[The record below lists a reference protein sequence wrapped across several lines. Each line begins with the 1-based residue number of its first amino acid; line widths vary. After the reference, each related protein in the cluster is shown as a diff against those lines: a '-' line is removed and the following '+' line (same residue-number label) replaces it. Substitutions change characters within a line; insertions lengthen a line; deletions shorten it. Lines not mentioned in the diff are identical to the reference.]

1 MSLELDIKSSFK
13 NFNLEVSFSAKEE
26 RVGILGASGCGK
38 SMTLKSIAGIETPQK
53 GRIVI
58 NGETVFDTDK
68 RIDRKPQQR
77 KAGYLFQSYA
87 LFPPLTVAQNLE
99 LACSGLSKTELQ
111 ATIAKLLDRF
121 ELGGLAN
128 RYPSQLSGGQQQR
141 VALARMLAS
150 KPNIILLDE
159 PFSALDA
166 YLRRQV
172 EDELSKTL
180 EKQFEGT
187 ILLVSHDRDEVFR
200 FCDRVIIMDGGAIVR
215 EGRKE
220 DVFDDPQTVA
230 AARLTGCRNM
240 EPAMKV
246 GEHKIA
252 IPSWGLIL
260 DTEKPVPDSL
270 THAGIRS
277 QNIRE
282 KQQGDYV
289 NCFDFSIERSSES
302 AHTMTE
308 HLTAMTVRG
317 YAGGSRDERKALL
330 HEGGEP
336 LDTREKITYCLP
348 AKDILLLS

>member
-1 MSLELDIKSSFK
+1 MSLELDIKTAYK
-13 NFNLEVSFSAKEE
+13 NFHLELSFTAKEE

-38 SMTLKSIAGIETPQK
+38 SMTLKSIAGMETPQE
-53 GRIVI
+53 GRIAI
-58 NGETVFDTDK
+58 NGLTVFEAGK
-68 RIDRKPQQR
+68 KINLPPQKR

-87 LFPPLTVAQNLE
+87 LFPPLTVGQNLA
-99 LACSGLSKTELQ
+99 LSCSGLSKSELKL
-111 ATIAKLLDRF
+111 TIEGLLDRF

-150 KPNIILLDE
+150 KPEIILLDE

-166 YLRRQV
+166 FLRRQV
-172 EDELSKTL
+172 EDELSSSL
-180 EKQFEGT
+180 EQFGGT

-200 FCDRVIIMDGGAIVR
+200 FCDRVIILEAGRIVR
-215 EGRKE
+215 EGNKTE
-220 DVFDDPQTVA
+220 VFDDPRTVA
-230 AARLTGCRNM
+230 AARLTGCRNL
-240 EPAMKV
+240 ESAIKV
-246 GEHKIA
+246 GDHKIA

-260 DTEKPVPDSL
+260 NTEKPVPDTL

-282 KQQGDYV
+282 IRSGDYT
-289 NCFDFSIERSSES
+289 NCFEFSVTRSNES

-308 HLTAMTVRG
+308 HLTAMTVKG
-317 YAGGSRDERKALL
+317 YAGSCREVRRKALL

-336 LDTREKITYCLP
+336 LDERQTIRYCLP
-348 AKDILLLS
+348 PESILLLT